1 MLVGYMRVSSADD
14 RQTVNLQRDALI
26 AAGVDHRHLHI
37 DKASGARDDRLGRS
51 LPHLLAIVTDLK
63 ARGIAFRSLTEQM
76 DTTTPHGE
84 LDLYQFW
91 AGCLSVLS
99 SQQETCEMIKHSEE
113 FKQEAVRIALTSG
126 LPRDR
131 VASDLGIGK
140 STLHKWISQYRP
152 TDLILAPQAD
162 LARENERLRLEN
174 RVLREEREVLK
185 KATQF
190 FASQRP

>member
-1 MLVGYMRVSSADD
+1 
-14 RQTVNLQRDALI
+14 
-26 AAGVDHRHLHI
+26 
-37 DKASGARDDRLGRS
+37 
-51 LPHLLAIVTDLK
+51 
-63 ARGIAFRSLTEQM
+63 
-76 DTTTPHGE
+76 
-84 LDLYQFW
+84 
-91 AGCLSVLS
+91 
-99 SQQETCEMIKHSEE
+99 MIKHSEE

-140 STLHKWISQYRP
+140 STLGKWLTQYRP
-152 TDLILAPQAD
+152 SDLVSAPQAD

-190 FASQRP
+190 FANQRPRGSRSWRAGAMYGLWS